1 MSPVRDKKRK
11 MKKRMKGD
19 LQIQNYSVVKGDKIS
34 NVVKVA
40 IKNLTQRT
48 LNIKEEFP
56 ASLFGEEIP
65 LRKPVRVDL
74 KLNKSADK
82 VSVRGTVETAVK
94 LSCSRCLG
102 DFSYDIDTDVDIVYQ
117 PFRKGTHEF
126 ACREAAE
133 GEELKRDDFG
143 IATYTEPVLSLGGD
157 IREAI
162 HLAVPMKPLCSEECQ
177 GLCPGCGQNLN
188 IKRCECVTHSIRKKF
203 SELGKLFEGKDE
215 QTR

>member
-1 MSPVRDKKRK
+1 M
-11 MKKRMKGD
+11 
-19 LQIQNYSVVKGDKIS
+19 L
-34 NVVKVA
+34 KVS

-74 KLNKSADK
+74 KLRKSADK
-82 VSVRGTVETAVK
+82 VSVRGMVETAVK
-94 LSCSRCLG
+94 LNCSRCLEG
-102 DFSYDIDTDVDIVYQ
+102 FSYDIDTDIDIVYQ
-117 PFRKGTHEF
+117 PFGKGAHEF
-126 ACREAAE
+126 VCREAGE
-133 GEELKRDDFG
+133 GEELKRDDFR

-188 IKRCECVTHSIRKKF
+188 IKRCECVTHSIEKKF
-203 SELGKLFEGKDE
+203 SELGKFFEARNE
-215 QTR
+215 QTG